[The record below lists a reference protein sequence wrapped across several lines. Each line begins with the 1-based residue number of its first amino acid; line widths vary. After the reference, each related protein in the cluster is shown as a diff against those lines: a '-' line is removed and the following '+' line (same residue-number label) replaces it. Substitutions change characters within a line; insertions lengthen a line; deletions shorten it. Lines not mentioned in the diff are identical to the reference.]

1 MKSTRTIVV
10 AAIVVLGLLMS
21 QAAFADSMFDL
32 APGLTADASFSAGG
46 GIWSLTMTFTTDPGT
61 TATVKMF
68 TLQLF
73 QPNSVSPPTFTV
85 STAMLPGG
93 GWSYAIDQMGNN
105 GNSSCGSSPGHNK
118 GALCVTGGPTSISTR
133 GLVFSFGGRYETSGL
148 NGNALDL
155 MANGTA
161 DDAKWAI
168 SGTGV
173 PEPASILLFGTGLS
187 AVGLFVRRK
196 LHK

>member
-1 MKSTRTIVV
+1 MKSTRTIAV

-46 GIWSLTMTFTTDPGT
+46 GIWSLSMTFTTDPGT
-61 TATVKMF
+61 TATVNMF

-73 QPNSVSPPTFTV
+73 QPNSVFPPTFAV
-85 STAMLPGG
+85 ASDSSAS

-133 GLVFSFGGRYETSGL
+133 GLVFSFGGTYETSGL